1 MVTINQSGQCF
12 LQEMKSAWRIC
23 NKPMVRA
30 SLLKKSFFLF
40 CLTKCFMLFLFV
52 LFWSNILICICKQ
65 AIDRIRFVDLA
76 VCLLG
81 FLGSVSRWCTL
92 PKTRFAILHFMCASL
107 LAFQRE
113 DRGQRRTSSSEA
125 AAQPVSLVDCKWDE
139 RPPDSLSEPASVL
152 HLRV

>member
-1 MVTINQSGQCF
+1 MQNDRT
-12 LQEMKSAWRIC
+12 MKYLPDFFKPVLSSSC
-23 NKPMVRA
+23 NKQRCGLNA
-30 SLLKKSFFLF
+30 TL
-40 CLTKCFMLFLFV
+40 CRIYMLSQNEHCRLQIPRVNVF
-52 LFWSNILICICKQ
+52 ICKQ
-65 AIDRIRFVDLA
+65 AINRIRFVDLA
-76 VCLLG
+76 VWLLG

-92 PKTRFAILHFMCASL
+92 PKTWFTILHFMCASL

-113 DRGQRRTSSSEA
+113 DRGQRRTSSSGA